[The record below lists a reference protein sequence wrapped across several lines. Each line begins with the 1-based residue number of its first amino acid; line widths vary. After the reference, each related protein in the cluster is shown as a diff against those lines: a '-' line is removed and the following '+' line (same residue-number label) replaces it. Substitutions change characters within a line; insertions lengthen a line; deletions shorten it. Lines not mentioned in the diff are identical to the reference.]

1 MITTV
6 IEKLQAVQAKRQYA
20 RIARSGVSRSADYH
34 FVLDR
39 GPSLVLLQDE
49 SSFRLDGYSI
59 VNLAD
64 VTAVRSGRLERFTE
78 RLLKQEEIRPAPPPV
93 SIDLADWRSV
103 LKSLQAYGK
112 HVIIECET
120 GDEDLDEFFIGRIEK
135 LNKVSLAFRH
145 FDALGQ
151 WDDEPTTIRF
161 RDITRVRF
169 DERYID
175 VYSRSLRSALF

>member
-1 MITTV
+1 MPMAV
-6 IEKLQAVQAKRQYA
+6 IDKLQALKEKRQYA
-20 RIARSGVSRSADYH
+20 RIARSGVSRSADFH
-34 FVLDR
+34 FVLDL

-78 RLLKQEEIRPAPPPV
+78 RLLKQERATPSLPPV
-93 SIDLADWRSV
+93 PIDLSDWRTV
-103 LKSLQAYGK
+103 LKSLLAYGK
-112 HVIIECET
+112 NLIIECET
-120 GDEDLDEFFIGRIEK
+120 GDDDLDEFFIGRIEK
-135 LNKVSLAFRH
+135 LNKASVSFRH

-161 RDITRVRF
+161 RDITRIRF
-169 DERYID
+169 EERYIE
-175 VYSRSLRSALF
+175 VYSKFLTMP

>member
-6 IEKLQAVQAKRQYA
+6 IEKLRAVQAKRQYA
-20 RIARSGVSRSADYH
+20 RIARSGVSRSADFH
-34 FVLDR
+34 FVLDL
-39 GPSLVLLQDE
+39 GPNLVLLQDE

-78 RLLKQEEIRPAPPPV
+78 RLLKQERATPSLPPV
-93 SIDLADWRSV
+93 PIDLSDWRTV

-120 GDEDLDEFFIGRIEK
+120 GDEDFDEFFIGRIEK
-135 LNKVSLAFRH
+135 LNKASVSFRH

-175 VYSRSLRSALF
+175 VYSKFLKTP